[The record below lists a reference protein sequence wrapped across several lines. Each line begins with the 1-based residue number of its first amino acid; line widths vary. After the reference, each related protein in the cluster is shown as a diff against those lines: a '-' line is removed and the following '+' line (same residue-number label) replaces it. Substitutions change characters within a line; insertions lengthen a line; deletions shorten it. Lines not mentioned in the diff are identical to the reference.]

1 MLKLNISAKACR
13 VSSLSE
19 LKLQQTALW
28 LSMFVVRT
36 GYKYE
41 STSNLKVGKL
51 GGVRV
56 TAGPASLRAQA
67 PTPFKS
73 HATIVSSDIMNQR
86 VIALKYFAETD
97 RVLWRHQSICSLFEV
112 EDHASQRQ

>member
-1 MLKLNISAKACR
+1 MLKLNISAKACW

-51 GGVRV
+51 GGV
-56 TAGPASLRAQA
+56 
-67 PTPFKS
+67 
-73 HATIVSSDIMNQR
+73 
-86 VIALKYFAETD
+86 
-97 RVLWRHQSICSLFEV
+97 
-112 EDHASQRQ
+112 